1 MLFSK
6 VVLSI
11 HKRTTSRQLQTIM
24 SSNTFNNQMSLYIPR
39 CDTRSLPRYNN
50 YASDAEYEQACK
62 DFIAKQFR
70 LQKIGLVERVDLVRK
85 TNPQGYNYFIAFIH
99 FEKWFED
106 HAAAQTLQ
114 SSIAEDTKAK
124 LQYNERWYWIVNE
137 NKNPRT
143 TDQLR
148 TEKMARL
155 EETCARQ
162 AQQMAAMM
170 EELNI
175 LSTQVA
181 SSVLPEED
189 QDGFQPQPRC
199 RSPVKKR
206 RIARP
211 SPKEVTLADHVASA
225 LEKLA
230 VGGAKPEYYLS
241 HQPDVEAGIVQHPD
255 DFAAVEE
262 AVANGHVATRKK
274 LTVKTDFKEDGEVEI
289 AQEV

>member
-6 VVLSI
+6 VVLRI
-11 HKRTTSRQLQTIM
+11 YKRTTSKQLQTIM

-39 CDTRSLPRYNN
+39 CDTRSLPRYTN

-99 FEKWFED
+99 FSKWFED
-106 HAAAQTLQ
+106 HVAAQALQ

-181 SSVLPEED
+181 TSVLPEED

-211 SPKEVTLADHVASA
+211 SPKEVTLADHVTSA

-230 VGGAKPEYYLS
+230 VVEPEQYDLS
-241 HQPDVEAGIVQHPD
+241 FQPDVEAGIVQHPD
-255 DFAAVEE
+255 DFTAVES
-262 AVANGHVATRKK
+262 AKANGHIATRKK
-274 LTVKTDFKEDGEVEI
+274 LTVNTDFKEDGEVEI
-289 AQEV
+289 AEAV